1 MKWPGGSTK
10 TADLSTPLPTPA
22 AKLPG
27 TPLRSGRDDKFVW
40 SGKRRFRE
48 RVGRFLARALSSRP
62 ERAGAPGSFAAGVGS
77 GAPGSFA
84 AGVGSGVERSAVFLL
99 SACILFVAQAA
110 AQQIGQN
117 ASTNASGTYTLTA
130 KSQLVVETV
139 VVKDKQG
146 KFIPGLTAKDFTVT
160 EDNVPQTIK
169 FCEHQNLAAQEA
181 PAAVSTPSNENIKI
195 YKQLTR
201 TQIAPEAPENSRY
214 KNRRLLAMYFD
225 MTAMRPA
232 DQLRALSAAE
242 KFLRTEITTV
252 DLVAILRYQG
262 GSVDILQ
269 DFTADRNRLLSILET
284 MVVGEGQGSAETV
297 DDASSADTGAAF
309 GQDDTEFN
317 VFNTD
322 RQLSALETAAKM
334 LSQLQEKKSLIY
346 FASGLRLNGIDNQ
359 AQLRATVDAAIR
371 AGVSFWPVDAR
382 GLVAEAPLGDATQGS
397 PGNSGMYSGTA
408 AQANTTNFQQS
419 QDTLF
424 ALAGDTGG
432 KALFDN
438 NDLTLGIVQ
447 AQQSIEDYYV
457 VGYYTSNTARNGH
470 FRRVKISL
478 NQDTTAKLDYR
489 QGYYADKEFSK
500 FTTVDKERQLE
511 DALMLEDPITELS
524 IAMEIDHFQLN
535 RAEYFVPIV
544 VKIPG
549 RELALA
555 KRGGAEHTLIDFVG
569 EIKDLVGGATVSN
582 VRDNVNI
589 KLSDATAVELAHRP
603 IEYDTGF
610 TLLPGKYMIKFLAR
624 DDETG
629 RIGTYQTNFTI
640 PNLNK
645 EAAHVP
651 ISSVV
656 LSSQRVDLKDAL
668 YTVEKGKDRAKEEVV
683 NPLVQNGQ
691 KLIPSVNRV
700 FRQNQNMYVYLQAY
714 EQGVTAVQPLVAF
727 VSFYKDQAKAF
738 ETQPMELTQSLNNR
752 LQTMPFTFSIPLE
765 HLSPGEYDCQISVLD
780 PTGKKA
786 AFWQAPVKVIE

>member
-1 MKWPGGSTK
+1 MLI
-10 TADLSTPLPTPA
+10 ALLLLIA
-22 AKLPG
+22 A
-27 TPLRSGRDDKFVW
+27 
-40 SGKRRFRE
+40 
-48 RVGRFLARALSSRP
+48 
-62 ERAGAPGSFAAGVGS
+62 
-77 GAPGSFA
+77 
-84 AGVGSGVERSAVFLL
+84 
-99 SACILFVAQAA
+99 AQAT

-117 ASTNASGTYTLTA
+117 TSANASGTYTLTA
-130 KSQLVVETV
+130 KAQLVVETV

-146 KFIPGLTAKDFTVT
+146 KFIPGLSAKDFTVT
-160 EDNVPQTIK
+160 EDGAPQTIK
-169 FCEHQNLAAQEA
+169 FCEHQDLAAEEAPVA
-181 PAAVSTPSNENIKI
+181 PAAPGTEQIKL

-201 TQIAPEAPENSRY
+201 TQITPEAPENSRY
-214 KNRRLLAMYFD
+214 KDRRLLAFYFD
-225 MTAMRPA
+225 MTAMHPA
-232 DQLRALSAAE
+232 DQMRALSAAE
-242 KFLRTEITTV
+242 KFLRTQITTV

-269 DFTADRNRLLSILET
+269 DFTADRNKLLSILET
-284 MVVGEGQGSAETV
+284 MIVGEGQGSAETI

-322 RQLSALETAAKM
+322 RQLSALQTAAKM
-334 LSQLQEKKSLIY
+334 LSQLNEKKSLIY

-359 AQLRATVDAAIR
+359 AQLHATVDAAIR

-382 GLVAEAPLGDATQGS
+382 GLVAQAPLGDATQGS
-397 PGNSGMYSGTA
+397 PGNSGVYSGTA
-408 AQANTTNFQQS
+408 AIANTTNFQQS
-419 QDTLF
+419 QDTLY

-438 NDLTLGIVQ
+438 NDLTRGIVQ
-447 AQQSIEDYYV
+447 AQESVSDYYV
-457 VGYYTSNTARNGH
+457 IGYYTSNTARNGH
-470 FRRVKISL
+470 FRRVKITL
-478 NQDTTAKLDYR
+478 NQNETAKLDYR
-489 QGYYADKEFSK
+489 QGYYADKEFSR
-500 FTTVDKERQLE
+500 FTTIDKERQLE
-511 DALMLEDPITELS
+511 DALMLEDPITDLS

-535 RAEYFVPIV
+535 RAEYFVPIII
-544 VKIPG
+544 KIPG

-569 EIKDLVGGATVSN
+569 EIKDLVGGTTVTN

-589 KLSDATAVELAHRP
+589 KLTDATAAELARRP

-629 RIGTYQTNFTI
+629 RIGTYQTTFVI

-668 YTVEKGKDRAKEEVV
+668 FNAQKDKDRAKEEDV

-691 KLIPSVNRV
+691 KLIPSVTRV

-714 EQGVTAVQPLVAF
+714 EQGAATVQPLVAF
-727 VSFYKDQAKAF
+727 VSFYHEQTKTF
-738 ETQPMELTQSLNNR
+738 ETQPMEITTGLNNR
-752 LQTMPFTFSIPLE
+752 LQTMPFSFSIPL
-765 HLSPGEYDCQISVLD
+765 SQIPPGEYDCQISVLN
-780 PTGKKA
+780 PSGQKA
-786 AFWQAPVKVIE
+786 AFWQAQVKVVP

>member
-1 MKWPGGSTK
+1 MLSWVGNAGDDEMKI
-10 TADLSTPLPTPA
+10 
-22 AKLPG
+22 
-27 TPLRSGRDDKFVW
+27 
-40 SGKRRFRE
+40 
-48 RVGRFLARALSSRP
+48 
-62 ERAGAPGSFAAGVGS
+62 
-77 GAPGSFA
+77 
-84 AGVGSGVERSAVFLL
+84 LL
-99 SACILFVAQAA
+99 VLLTLIAAQAG

-117 ASTNASGTYTLTA
+117 TSANASGTYTLTA
-130 KSQLVVETV
+130 KAQLVVETV

-146 KFIPGLTAKDFTVT
+146 KFISGLSAKDFTVT
-160 EDNVPQTIK
+160 EDGTPQTIR
-169 FCEHQNLAAQEA
+169 FCEHQDLAAEETPVT
-181 PAAVSTPSNENIKI
+181 PAAPGSEQIKL

-201 TQIAPEAPENSRY
+201 TQLAPEEPENSRY
-214 KNRRLLAMYFD
+214 KNRRLLALYFD
-225 MTAMRPA
+225 MTAMHPA

-242 KFLRTEITTV
+242 KFLRTQMTTV

-269 DFTADRNRLLSILET
+269 DFTADRNKLLSILET
-284 MVVGEGQGSAETV
+284 MIVGEGQGSAETI

-309 GQDDTEFN
+309 GQDDSEFN

-322 RQLSALETAAKM
+322 RQLSALQTAAKM
-334 LSQLQEKKSLIY
+334 LGQLNEKKSLIY

-359 AQLRATVDAAIR
+359 AQLHATVDAAIR

-382 GLVAEAPLGDATQGS
+382 GLVAQAPLGDATQGS
-397 PGNSGMYSGTA
+397 PGNSGMYSGGA
-408 AQANTTNFQQS
+408 AQANTSNFQQS
-419 QDTLF
+419 QDTLY

-438 NDLTLGIVQ
+438 NDLTRGIVQ
-447 AQQSIEDYYV
+447 AQESVSDYYV
-457 VGYYTSNTARNGH
+457 VGYYTSNAARNGH

-478 NQDTTAKLDYR
+478 NQDATAKLDYR
-489 QGYYADKEFSK
+489 QGYYADKEFSH

-511 DALMLEDPITELS
+511 DALMLEDPVTDLS

-535 RAEYFVPIV
+535 RAEYFVPII

-555 KRGGAEHTLIDFVG
+555 KRGGADHTLIDFVG
-569 EIKDLVGGATVSN
+569 EIKDLVGGTTVSN

-589 KLSDATAVELAHRP
+589 KLTDATAAELARRP

-629 RIGTYQTNFTI
+629 RIGTYQTTFVI

-668 YTVEKGKDRAKEEVV
+668 FNAEKNKDRAKEEDV

-691 KLIPSVNRV
+691 KLIPSVTRV

-714 EQGVTAVQPLVAF
+714 EPGATAVQPLVAF
-727 VSFYKDQAKAF
+727 VSFYSEQTKTF
-738 ETQPMELTQSLNNR
+738 ETQPMEMTSGLNNR
-752 LQTMPFTFSIPLE
+752 LQTMPFSFTIPLNQVP
-765 HLSPGEYDCQISVLD
+765 PGEYDCQISVLD

-786 AFWQAPVKVIE
+786 AFWQAQVKVVP